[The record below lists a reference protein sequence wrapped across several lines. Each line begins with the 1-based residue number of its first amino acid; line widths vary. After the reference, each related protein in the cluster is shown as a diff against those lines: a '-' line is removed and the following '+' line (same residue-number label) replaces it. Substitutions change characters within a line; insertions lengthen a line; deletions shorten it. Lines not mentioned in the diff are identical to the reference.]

1 MGARASFVTRTSTA
15 VTPLAFYGD
24 FPLVD
29 ASTLRMHELPMT
41 ESATR
46 STRDV
51 WTSENARGLAA
62 AAEASWPE
70 AADAFARAADAVTSA
85 YPPEAAAHDVLSL
98 VLSNLAQACFRAGR
112 IDDGIRHAQRTC
124 VLRAAIVG
132 EDAIATARARADLAV
147 MLGAAGRLDE
157 ATALMHRTIVSLE
170 QSAGDEDL
178 RLAVPLE
185 NAARLAMAA
194 AQPANAEPHLLRL
207 HALLSAHGFPTTRA
221 DVLLSRVAAA
231 RRSSTV
237 PVAVAMPTPI
247 VTSVIATPRSL
258 TPRTLTPMVFDV
270 TETEWEDQPLRDAV
284 VVTDALLRTTP
295 GGVPIVLPMI
305 DVDVFAGTSTPSDVE
320 AHVAT
325 PRLSPVEDDIF
336 GGADIDLVDT
346 TATYDSLLAA
356 PLDGSDMGLGFAVEY
371 GVNAEQGDDVREDY
385 ADLGP
390 SMVASL
396 GAFGNTIDLVSNNDE
411 VAALSD
417 VAPPVEMA
425 APIVTPSV
433 DAVPNRTTPRTV
445 AVVMPPPHAGVPTLT
460 VQTSR
465 DEAVADASVARGSTP
480 MSDQLPRSRVP
491 MRGLARANGGGGVKS
506 SRELFIGG
514 AVVAAGVAAAAWY
527 FLRGGA

>member
-1 MGARASFVTRTSTA
+1 
-15 VTPLAFYGD
+15 
-24 FPLVD
+24 
-29 ASTLRMHELPMT
+29 MHELPMT

-62 AAEASWPE
+62 AADSSWSE

-98 VLSNLAQACFRAGR
+98 VLGNLAQACFRAGR
-112 IDDGIRHAQRTC
+112 IEDGIRHAQRTC

-132 EDAIATARARADLAV
+132 EDAISTARARADLAV

-157 ATALMHRTIVSLE
+157 AAALMHRTIVSLE

-194 AQPANAEPHLLRL
+194 AQPSNAEPHLLRM

-221 DVLLSRVAAA
+221 DVLLSRVAQARSTAA
-231 RRSSTV
+231 
-237 PVAVAMPTPI
+237 VAVSVAMPTPL
-247 VTSVIATPRSL
+247 V
-258 TPRTLTPMVFDV
+258 TPRTLTPMVLDV
-270 TETEWEDQPLRDAV
+270 IDTEWEDQPLRDAV

-305 DVDVFAGTSTPSDVE
+305 DVDVFAGTSTPSEIE
-320 AHVAT
+320 AQVAA
-325 PRLSPVEDDIF
+325 PRLAPVEDDIF
-336 GGADIDLVDT
+336 GGADIDIVGTT
-346 TATYDSLLAA
+346 TAHDSLLAA

-371 GVNAEQGDDVREDY
+371 GANAEQSDDVREDY
-385 ADLGP
+385 ADLGA

-396 GAFGNTIDLVSNNDE
+396 GAFDNTIDLVPAHDE
-411 VAALSD
+411 TTVIPD
-417 VAPPVEMA
+417 VAPAVEITAAVVAPV
-425 APIVTPSV
+425 IVPMV
-433 DAVPNRTTPRTV
+433 DAAPNRTTPNTV
-445 AVVMPPPHAGVPTLT
+445 AVVMPSPHAGVPMLT
-460 VQTSR
+460 VQRSR
-465 DEAVADASVARGSTP
+465 DEAVREVSAARGSTP
-480 MSDQLPRSRVP
+480 MSDQLPRARVP
-491 MRGLARANGGGGVKS
+491 LRGLSRAKGEAKG
-506 SRELFIGG
+506 SRELFIGV